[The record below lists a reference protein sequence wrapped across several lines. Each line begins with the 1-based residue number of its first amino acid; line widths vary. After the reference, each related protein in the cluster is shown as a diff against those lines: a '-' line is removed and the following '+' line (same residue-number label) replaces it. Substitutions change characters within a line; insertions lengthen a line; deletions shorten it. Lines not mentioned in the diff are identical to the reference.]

1 MLFCFYVYGHHR
13 DLHVLTHSFP
23 TRRSSDLL
31 ASLRLLPKLGIDDDH
46 RALAVAGD
54 RLRSFAARLVD
65 DLAQL
70 GLGLGDGPRVGGNFS
85 VHNHNSIIYGYVS
98 HYSHRVKRRYR
109 FGRPLHASLSL
120 AARSSDRKSTR
131 RNSSH
136 KCAYRM

>member
-70 GLGLGDGPRVGGNFS
+70 GLGLGDGPRVGRS
-85 VHNHNSIIYGYVS
+85 EEHTSE
-98 HYSHRVKRRYR
+98 
-109 FGRPLHASLSL
+109 LQSLMRISYAVFCL
-120 AARSSDRKSTR
+120 KKKKTIQNKHTTTHDVT
-131 RNSSH
+131 
-136 KCAYRM
+136 

>member
-1 MLFCFYVYGHHR
+1 MRISDWSSDVC
-13 DLHVLTHSFP
+13 
-23 TRRSSDLL
+23 SSDL
-31 ASLRLLPKLGIDDDH
+31 

-98 HYSHRVKRRYR
+98 HYSHRVKRRYS

-120 AARSSDRKSTR
+120 AARSSRICSRAIDRKSVV
-131 RNSSH
+131 
-136 KCAYRM
+136 